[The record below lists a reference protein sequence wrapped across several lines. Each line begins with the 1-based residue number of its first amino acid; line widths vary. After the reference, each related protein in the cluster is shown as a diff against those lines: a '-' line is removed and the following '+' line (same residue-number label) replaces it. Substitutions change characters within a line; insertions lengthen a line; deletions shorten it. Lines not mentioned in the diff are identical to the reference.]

1 LSNAL
6 EITEPTAS
14 QAGSKETTMA
24 TAIQQL
30 AGAQNGVIAKS
41 VSAGNIVLASA
52 EVYYNYRVNIT
63 GATVAGRTVTLPQK
77 IRTFLMY
84 SDSGNTQDIS
94 IIRGSTTIVLH
105 PDTTYLV
112 YTDGTAN
119 GLQAYVLAIGSAG
132 GFFVPVG
139 GASGYVLK
147 KTSATDG
154 AFAWSPDLTSKN
166 PQLTADTTFYVRTD
180 GSDSNNGLANTAGGA
195 FLTVQYAIDYLQ
207 NTDLGGFTATIQIA
221 DGTYTAALIAHM
233 DKPARNGYIKIVGNV
248 ATPANVIL
256 QASGTVAVIQVEYG
270 ATLELAGG
278 FKVQRSAAN
287 NLSDLIIATN
297 ASQIIISG
305 EIIFGTGGN
314 LAQLT
319 AIRSSVINVTA
330 SAMTFSGSGTTAI
343 NSRNYSAINFTTAI
357 TITISGTPAYSI
369 TFVLAQVGATV
380 NIPSTVVTF
389 SGSATG
395 KRYLSAFNSLIS
407 VGAGSETFIPGST
420 PGERQSTSFYLSSA
434 ISGANSGNNGFALPT
449 ALTADTT
456 LDLSHQGQQVGVNSA
471 TDKTIT
477 VPPNSS
483 VAFLLGSV
491 IMFEQQGAGQIII
504 AAGAG
509 VTISSSSSLKSRTQN
524 SIIRLIKTGTNTW
537 TLSGDL
543 EDVPVLYLFA
553 AGVPTAN
560 EVLWVQKF
568 AKVGFKLPAS
578 LTGSNATLQTAAT
591 ASTTFTIKNNGSSI
605 GTIVFG
611 VGGTSATFT
620 FSSAVVFAV
629 NDVLTIVAPASP
641 DATAAG
647 LAISLKGG

>member
-6 EITEPTAS
+6 EIVEPTAS

-30 AGAQNGVIAKS
+30 AGAQNGVIDKS

-154 AFAWSPDLTSKN
+154 AFAWAPDATSVN
-166 PQLTADTTFYVRTD
+166 PTLTADTTFYVRTD
-180 GSDSNNGLANTAGGA
+180 GSDSNTGLVDSAGGA
-195 FLTVQYAIDYLQ
+195 FLTIQKAFDYLL
-207 NTDLGGFTATIQIA
+207 NTDLGGFTATIQVR
-221 DGTYTAALIAHM
+221 DGTYTTSSARKAYR
-233 DKPARNGYIKIVGNV
+233 PFRNGFVKIVGNV
-248 ATPANVIL
+248 VTPANVIL
-256 QASGTVAVIQVEYG
+256 QSSETGPGILFDFQGGCSIELAGGYTLQRSASNNLHLISADLGAKVNISGPVVFGAAGSGAHMLAVRGAVIQISASAYTISGSAASHMQGSQGGEVQFNSTTTVTLTGTPAFTQFVNVANNGIVVSASGTVTYSG
-270 ATLELAGG
+270 A
-278 FKVQRSAAN
+278 
-287 NLSDLIIATN
+287 
-297 ASQIIISG
+297 
-305 EIIFGTGGN
+305 
-314 LAQLT
+314 
-319 AIRSSVINVTA
+319 
-330 SAMTFSGSGTTAI
+330 
-343 NSRNYSAINFTTAI
+343 
-357 TITISGTPAYSI
+357 
-369 TFVLAQVGATV
+369 
-380 NIPSTVVTF
+380 
-389 SGSATG
+389 ATG
-395 KRYLSAFNSLIS
+395 KRYTVATNGTIAS
-407 VGAGSETFIPGST
+407 GAGSETYFPGDTPGSK
-420 PGERQSTSFYLSSA
+420 STGGYYGSSA
-434 ISGANSGNNGFALPT
+434 TGYAYGINGYYYPT
-449 ALTADTT
+449 AVTADTT
-456 LDLSHQGQQVGVNSA
+456 LDLTHTGAQLGVNSA
-471 TDKTIT
+471 SDKTIT

-483 VAFLLGSV
+483 VAFAIGTV
-491 IMFEQQGAGQIII
+491 IFLEQVGAGQIIV

-509 VTISSSSSLKSRTQN
+509 VTINSAASLKSRTTN
-524 SIIRLIKTGTNTW
+524 STIRLLKTGTNTW